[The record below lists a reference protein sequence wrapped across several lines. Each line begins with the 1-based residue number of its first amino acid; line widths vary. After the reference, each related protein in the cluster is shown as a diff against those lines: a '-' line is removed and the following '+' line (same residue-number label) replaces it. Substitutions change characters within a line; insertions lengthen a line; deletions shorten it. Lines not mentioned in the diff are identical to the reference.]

1 MVFAG
6 EHAMLEKIRNEKGQW
21 IYFTLKINLTIFQT
35 RFKNKFN
42 GFYRRLSS
50 SGDTLLKQSNFKWF
64 NKSFNHG
71 FYRASIIGSYVEY
84 NMFLRLTDLS
94 KINMTIRQ
102 LLIRTK
108 KLGAFN
114 VSINQITDT
123 ESINYTDLKLLSSK
137 YGMSAYQKV
146 LKTYGNQ

>member
-1 MVFAG
+1 
-6 EHAMLEKIRNEKGQW
+6 MLDQIKEEQGQW
-21 IYFTLKINLTIFQT
+21 ISLTLKLNLFIFQN
-35 RFKNKFN
+35 RFKNKIN
-42 GFYRRLSS
+42 GFYRSLSS
-50 SGDTLLKQSNFKWF
+50 GGGGTLLNENNFVWF
-64 NKSFNHG
+64 NNSFNQG
-71 FYRASIIGSYVEY
+71 FYRASIVGSYVDY
-84 NMFLRLTDLS
+84 NIFLRLTDLS
-94 KINMTIRQ
+94 KVNMTIRQ

>member
-1 MVFAG
+1 
-6 EHAMLEKIRNEKGQW
+6 MLDQIKEEQGQW
-21 IYFTLKINLTIFQT
+21 ISLSLKINLTIFQM
-35 RFKNKFN
+35 RFKNKIN

-71 FYRASIIGSYVEY
+71 FYRASIVGSYVEY

-102 LLIRTK
+102 LLIRAK

-114 VSINQITDT
+114 VSINQINDT
-123 ESINYTDLKLLSSK
+123 ESINYSDLKLLSSK
-137 YGMSAYQKV
+137 YGMTAYQKV

>member
-1 MVFAG
+1 
-6 EHAMLEKIRNEKGQW
+6 MLDQIKKEQGHWVCIS
-21 IYFTLKINLTIFQT
+21 LKINLLVFQV
-35 RFKNKFN
+35 RFKNKIN
-42 GFYRRLSS
+42 RFYRSLSS
-50 SGDTLLKQSNFKWF
+50 GGGGTLLSENNFVWF
-64 NKSFNHG
+64 NKSFNQG
-71 FYRASIIGSYVEY
+71 FYRASIVGSYVEY

-94 KINMTIRQ
+94 KVNITIRQ

-114 VSINQITDT
+114 VSIYQITDS
-123 ESINYTDLKLLSSK
+123 ESINYTDYKLLSSK